1 MESSAIFE
9 GDVLLKATEDGGE
22 IDITDGLI
30 TCDRGFSTAV
40 YLSLF
45 GGNEEDDG
53 KVENDKTYW
62 GNLISGTKAN
72 EKDVSRFQNI
82 IKALPMSVK
91 NIKLACDAAA
101 LDLAWMK
108 DTDIADEILI
118 SSSIGGKNMLNLIVK
133 VNKDGTTLSKSE
145 YSIHWEAMS
154 YGV

>member
-1 MESSAIFE
+1 METSAVFE
-9 GDVLLKATEDGGE
+9 GDILLQATGDGGE

-30 TCDRGFSTAV
+30 ACDRGFSTAV
-40 YLSLF
+40 YVSLF

-62 GNLISGTKAN
+62 GNLIPGAKAN
-72 EKDVSRFQNI
+72 EKDISRFQNI

-91 NIKLACDAAA
+91 NIKLAIGAAA

-108 DTDIADEILI
+108 DTGIADEILI
-118 SSSIGGKNMLNLIVK
+118 SSSVDIKNTLNLIVK

-145 YSIHWEAMS
+145 FSIHWEAMS
-154 YGV
+154 HGV